1 MKTRELVE
9 LVNQGVKPVIRVIRG
24 TDLDGPDNGML
35 GRITSVGIEDIWD
48 RENSTVEFVIDFKEF
63 EEINIPFAWMESR
76 GYEKDSKSFSLFEM
90 LRENQQDANL
100 VMIELVEENK
110 WLTEYL
116 KTDKKLS
123 YTQFLES
130 KLDLYQVYLKKFVTK
145 NGGFNPPSIFI
156 FMKQIILTQQEIW
169 MATRYNVQKSKKIYY
184 RKNKHKKLNSFES

>member
-130 KLDLYQVYLKKFVTK
+130 KLDLY
-145 NGGFNPPSIFI
+145 
-156 FMKQIILTQQEIW
+156 
-169 MATRYNVQKSKKIYY
+169 
-184 RKNKHKKLNSFES
+184 

>member
-9 LVNQGVKPVIRVIRG
+9 LVNQGVKPVIRVVRG
-24 TDLDGPDNGML
+24 TDLEGPDNGML

-63 EEINIPFAWMESR
+63 EEINIPFAKKDWYDSNGIPCLTWMESR
-76 GYEKDSKSFSLFEM
+76 GYEKDSKSHGIFEM
-90 LRENQQDANL
+90 LREKQQDADL

-123 YTQFLES
+123 YTQYLES
-130 KLDLYQVYLKKFVTK
+130 RLEDLDTWVTRMEK
-145 NGGFNPPSIFI
+145 
-156 FMKQIILTQQEIW
+156 M
-169 MATRYNVQKSKKIYY
+169 
-184 RKNKHKKLNSFES
+184 